1 MHRADEFVDDM
12 ARAWLG
18 ERYGAAWVAGLP
30 ALMGR
35 LLREH
40 RWTPVRRLTGGC
52 TACVLVVDGPGGRC
66 VVKVTPCVTRSRH
79 EAAALEALGCSGV
92 GPRLLDHWE
101 EPSEVGDVSVLV
113 TQLLGDGSSLRHE
126 GANAPSVEALG
137 AMLRAVEECGA
148 QALSLRTDTL
158 HDHLGP
164 RLERAR
170 GGGLHGTQ
178 APADSEL
185 VAARETFHA
194 LMSPTPGTWVHGSL
208 HPGNLVPGADGR
220 LLVVDPRPFAADP
233 AYDAAEV
240 CLKWGSE
247 RHGRRH
253 NLADGRALW
262 RRLRHRLDHDG
273 ERVDAWMRVLAATGF

>member
-1 MHRADEFVDDM
+1 MHRADEFVDGM

-18 ERYGAAWVAGLP
+18 ERYGASWVAGLP
-30 ALMGR
+30 ELMGR
-35 LLREH
+35 LLRAH
-40 RWTPVRRLTGGC
+40 HWTPVRRLTGGC

-66 VVKVTPCVTRSRH
+66 VVKVTPCVDRSPR
-79 EAAALEALGCSGV
+79 EAAALEVLGRSGV

-101 EPSEVGDVSVLV
+101 EPGEVGTLSVLV
-113 TQLLGDGSSLRHE
+113 TQLLGDGSSLRPE
-126 GANAPSVEALG
+126 GAQPPSVEAL
-137 AMLRAVEECGA
+137 ATMLRAVEECGA
-148 QALSLRTDTL
+148 QVLRGGADTL

-164 RLERAR
+164 RLEGARRGELHSARAPED
-170 GGGLHGTQ
+170 G
-178 APADSEL
+178 EL
-185 VAARETFHA
+185 AAARETFRA
-194 LMSPTPGTWVHGSL
+194 LMSPAPGTWVHGSL
-208 HPGNLVPGADGR
+208 HPGNLVPGTDGR